1 MPSLFPGPRSLP
13 RFRTVRNVITLVGV
27 LAVPALLAVGSAA
40 LRAGPPA
47 ADEKLPE
54 MSTRSVP
61 DMPPGLTERE
71 LAKFDDGGRETEVLP
86 ARPDTFARAT
96 RLQPGV
102 WVPPE
107 GPYDGPTTA
116 EQAKLRS
123 ATAGPAVS
131 AGSHAANPQL
141 KTPPVTT
148 VVAVPR
154 PPGDGGLTREEREK
168 RGGDRR

>member
-1 MPSLFPGPRSLP
+1 MVSPFPGPRSLP
-13 RFRTVRNVITLVGV
+13 RLRTVRNVITLVGV

-54 MSTRSVP
+54 MSTRSMP
-61 DMPPGLTERE
+61 DMTPSLTERE
-71 LAKFDDGGRETEVLP
+71 LVKFDDGGRESEVLP
-86 ARPDTFARAT
+86 ARPDTLAGTTRTQPSVRFAK
-96 RLQPGV
+96 
-102 WVPPE
+102 E
-107 GPYDGPTTA
+107 GPYDGPTMA
-116 EQAKLRS
+116 ERAKLRS
-123 ATAGPAVS
+123 AAECPAVS
-131 AGSHAANPQL
+131 PGSHAANPQL
-141 KTPPVTT
+141 KISPVTT